1 VHRPDRRGDDRTQA
15 LILQDQC
22 VFTTKVAKPLEIT
35 LMGKAQKGSCVKFAI
50 SMHRDLGCIR
60 SRGLLEL
67 VMPGE
72 DHKLRE
78 DLFKSK
84 KFRCHCGIAPNV
96 ALCATLRIRGW
107 SRIVLASAWQV
118 EVAAFLPLPFY
129 DGSLP
134 ILPPVVKVGSCQLS
148 RLSHPRGWYEDLL

>member
-1 VHRPDRRGDDRTQA
+1 
-15 LILQDQC
+15 
-22 VFTTKVAKPLEIT
+22 
-35 LMGKAQKGSCVKFAI
+35 
-50 SMHRDLGCIR
+50 MHRDLGCIR